1 MEAKKYEEVEERYI
15 KALKGIQALRKMISD
30 VVSHKKGFT
39 IIVISVIT
47 TAAAS
52 TLIPLMVGFSVN
64 QIYFGNLNG
73 AIFYAFIFLAL
84 YGVQFLANNFR
95 AISTTEVA
103 QSTVKQLREKSFNKI
118 QRVPISFFS
127 NIKSGFLISR
137 ITNDGETIGD
147 FLTFQIPQVVSG
159 VATILISVSIMI
171 YYNAYLTMYAIIVLP
186 FLVILTLSLQGKVRQ
201 NYLRTRRTIA
211 AITGNMAENINS
223 IRSIKAFNVEK
234 FVEKRFEDLNSD
246 NLEANIKASRLASIY
261 GSIVR
266 ILEFVGIIIVILEG
280 VAQLQAGLISIGIL
294 VSFILY
300 VQEFF
305 DPVIQ
310 LSQLYNSY
318 QSSIVGVGRLY
329 GIINSQDDD
338 IDDGKEKFL
347 KLKKGYLA
355 DSMSFSYGGRNALED
370 INVEIF
376 KGEKIGI
383 VGHTGAGKTTF
394 SNILLKFITPTSG
407 KFLVDDTDLKNVETK
422 SYRQRVAVVLQ
433 EPFLFNDTII
443 NNVKLSNPEISEDQI
458 NEIAKTFGL
467 DRIFKKFPEGLQTKA
482 GELGRNLSEGQ
493 KQAVAILRSII
504 RDPDILIMDEPTS
517 SIDLYSERLIFNA
530 IKEFS
535 KNRTLIL
542 ITHRFTMIDLV
553 DRIMVLKN
561 GKLIEHGTKDELMKK
576 NGEFF
581 RMYNILYGQE
591 DIEN

>member
-1 MEAKKYEEVEERYI
+1 MEARKYEGVEERYI
-15 KALKGIQALRKMISD
+15 KALKGRKALRKMISD
-30 VVSHKKGFT
+30 VVSHKRGFA

-64 QIYFGNLNG
+64 QIDYGNLKG
-73 AIFYAFIFLAL
+73 AIFYAFVFLAL
-84 YGVQFLANNFR
+84 YGIQFLANNFR

-103 QSTVKQLREKSFNKI
+103 QSTVKELREKSFNKI

-159 VATILISVSIMI
+159 VATIIISISIMI

-234 FVEKRFEDLNSD
+234 FVEKRFEFLNSD

-280 VAQLQAGLISIGIL
+280 VAQLQSGLISIGIL

-338 IDDGKEKFL
+338 VDGGKEKFS

-355 DSMSFSYGGRNALED
+355 DSMSFSYGGRNALDD
-370 INVEIF
+370 INVEIA

-394 SNILLKFITPTSG
+394 SNILLKFITPTAG
-407 KFLVDDTDLKNVETK
+407 KFLVDENDIKNVETK
-422 SYRQRVAVVLQ
+422 LYRQRVAVVLQ

-467 DRIFKKFPEGLQTKA
+467 DRIFKKFPNGLQTKA

-493 KQAVAILRSII
+493 KQAVAILRAII